1 MNMRRLTRIAL
12 GLALLATA
20 ACGTDDEETEAAA
33 GGSSGAGG
41 AGGAAD
47 AEVLEADAT
56 VEPDAAPPEPGY
68 ARLRFATTEGV
79 RANPTLTDA
88 LRGRVMG
95 DLFLGVDV
103 GLMGPNEGAPT
114 FGSVD
119 LMDVDLTAV
128 DAESEAWTSMPL
140 APGEYIFL
148 GMMDL
153 DGNAAEFEDSPD
165 PGDLATLPLHRFTV
179 VSGETVDALILFELV
194 YN

>member
-1 MNMRRLTRIAL
+1 MNMRRLMCISL
-12 GLALLATA
+12 GLALSTLAG
-20 ACGTDDEETEAAA
+20 CGTDDDTQTEA
-33 GGSSGAGG
+33 GGASGAGG
-41 AGGAAD
+41 SGGLGDAEVLDAD
-47 AEVLEADAT
+47 AEVSEADA
-56 VEPDAAPPEPGY
+56 APAEPGY
-68 ARLRFATTEGV
+68 ARLRFGTTEGV
-79 RANPTLTDA
+79 RANPTLVDA
-88 LRGRVMG
+88 LKGRVMG

-153 DGNAAEFEDSPD
+153 DANAAEFDDSPD

>member
-1 MNMRRLTRIAL
+1 MNMRRLTRICF

-20 ACGTDDEETEAAA
+20 GCGTDDDAQTAA
-33 GGSSGAGG
+33 GGASGAGG

-56 VEPDAAPPEPGY
+56 VEPDAAPAEPGY
-68 ARLRFATTEGV
+68 ARLRFGTTEGV
-79 RANPTLTDA
+79 RANPTLVDA
-88 LRGRVMG
+88 LKGRVMG

-103 GLMGPNEGAPT
+103 GLMGPNDGAPT

-153 DGNAAEFEDSPD
+153 DGNAAEFDDSPD

>member
-1 MNMRRLTRIAL
+1 MNTRRLTRICF

-20 ACGTDDEETEAAA
+20 GCGTDDEETETAA
-33 GGSSGAGG
+33 GGTSGDGG
-41 AGGAAD
+41 TGDAAD
-47 AEVLEADAT
+47 FAPAPDAAI
-56 VEPDAAPPEPGY
+56 EPDAAPAEPGY
-68 ARLRFATTEGV
+68 ARLRFGTTEGV
-79 RANPTLTDA
+79 RANPTLVDA
-88 LRGRVMG
+88 LKGRVMG

-103 GLMGPNEGAPT
+103 GLMGPNDGAPT

-128 DAESEAWTSMPL
+128 DSESEAWTSMPL

-153 DGNAAEFEDSPD
+153 DGNAAEFDDSPD